1 MTGRIPFGF
10 LALLSA
16 LVCSPIQAQD
26 QMGLPP
32 QGGVQPTG
40 FRSLQGAPYADP
52 NYGVPGGYPQAA
64 ADCPPPGPPPPMV
77 FQQLPDHQNFH
88 DEDSPLGSFLTE
100 TFRHSFF
107 RGEYLLWKMSSP
119 GNVLLG
125 AQPSTGVVPVNTVNP
140 PNTIGYPGAVQLEPN
155 LQFAKTVNGVTGIGI
170 APGLDSISF
179 NNMNGFKGTF
189 GVPTSAGQLE
199 LSAFIL
205 GRKSDSYFGG
215 NTLASAYSNGGSIGI
230 GTGWIQ
236 TAIAANPS
244 TTVGGNVGLDGN
256 PATNGQNAQFISQP
270 VLVNGVNQVMTTTS
284 AAINYDVSYQARLT
298 TSAWGAEGNFF
309 LNSPDPNSIIQ
320 LRPAFGVRYFNLQDK
335 LNQNGQ
341 FNVANAADP
350 TVSTINSRYINS
362 AATNDL
368 VGPQLG
374 LRAEASNQWFQIGV
388 EPKFTFGIN
397 SHRTTLDTSNVFT
410 NSSRTDI
417 DQSLLTKGTTFS
429 PLFDVRFYSNVAFSK
444 YVSGYVAYNY
454 LWAGQVTRSYN
465 DVVYN
470 QNAAGLS
477 DFKLLKN
484 YSGVSLQGLSFGLEV
499 KY

>member
-10 LALLSA
+10 LALLTA

-32 QGGVQPTG
+32 EGGVQPAG
-40 FRSLQGAPYADP
+40 FHSLRGGQYTDSYYGIPL
-52 NYGVPGGYPQAA
+52 NYQRG
-64 ADCPPPGPPPPMV
+64 ADCPPAPSPTQV
-77 FQQLPDHQNFH
+77 FEELPDDHGFH
-88 DEDSPLGSFLTE
+88 YEDSPLGNFLTE

-107 RGEYLLWKMSSP
+107 RAEYLLWKTSSP
-119 GNVLLG
+119 GNVMLG
-125 AQPSTGVVPVNTVNP
+125 AEPSTGVVPVNTVNP
-140 PNTIGYPGAVQLEPN
+140 PNIYGYPGAVDLQPN
-155 LQFAKTVNGVTGIGI
+155 MQFAKTVNGVTGIGI

-189 GVPTSAGQLE
+189 GVPLQSGQIE

-205 GRKSDSYFGG
+205 GRKSDTYFGG
-215 NTLASAYSNGGSIGI
+215 NTLASAYANGGSTGI

-236 TAIAANPS
+236 TQIAANPAS
-244 TTVGGNVGLDGN
+244 TVGGSLGVDGN
-256 PATNGQNAQFISQP
+256 PAVNGQTAQFISQP
-270 VLVNGVNQVMTTTS
+270 VLVNGVNQVLTAGS
-284 AAINYDVSYQARLT
+284 PAINYDVSYQARLT

-309 LNSPDPNSIIQ
+309 LNSADPNSIFQI
-320 LRPAFGVRYFNLQDK
+320 RPSFGVRYFNIQDRV
-335 LNQNGQ
+335 NQNGQ
-341 FNVANAADP
+341 FNVPNASDP
-350 TVSTINSRYINS
+350 TVSVINSRYINS
-362 AATNDL
+362 GANNDL
-368 VGPQLG
+368 AGPQVG
-374 LRAEASNQWFQIGV
+374 LRAEVQNHWFLIGV

-410 NSSRTDI
+410 TSSLTDR
-417 DQSLLTKGTTFS
+417 DQSLLVKGTTFS

-444 YVSGYVAYNY
+444 YLSGYVAYNY

-470 QNAAGLS
+470 QNTAGRS
-477 DFKLLKN
+477 DFHLLKN
-484 YSGVSLQGLSFGLEV
+484 YTGVSLQGLSFGLEL